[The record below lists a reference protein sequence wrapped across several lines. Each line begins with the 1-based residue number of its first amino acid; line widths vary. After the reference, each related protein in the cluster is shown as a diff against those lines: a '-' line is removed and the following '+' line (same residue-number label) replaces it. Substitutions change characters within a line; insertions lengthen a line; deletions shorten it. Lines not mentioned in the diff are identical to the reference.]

1 MTTDRRVLALI
12 PARKGSERLKNKNTL
27 EIGGMTLVEIAI
39 QSALRSSLVHSV
51 VVSTDDEEIRN
62 QAIAT
67 GAYAPFLRPE
77 GLSGSRTGSVEV
89 VIHAINFLAKEGE
102 EFSHILLLQP
112 TSPLRT
118 TAHIDGIIDQFFAS
132 GAQSAISVCK
142 QEHPWTWS
150 FRFAE
155 GMIIESAFKD
165 FEVGSRS
172 QDSEYL
178 YSPNG
183 ALYLTSIDLMLSQK
197 TFFPT
202 RGLTGFEMER
212 QASVDIDSLED
223 LEIAAALAQFNGLIP
238 SAND

>member
-1 MTTDRRVLALI
+1 
-12 PARKGSERLKNKNTL
+12 
-27 EIGGMTLVEIAI
+27 
-39 QSALRSSLVHSV
+39 
-51 VVSTDDEEIRN
+51 
-62 QAIAT
+62 
-67 GAYAPFLRPE
+67 
-77 GLSGSRTGSVEV
+77 
-89 VIHAINFLAKEGE
+89 
-102 EFSHILLLQP
+102 
-112 TSPLRT
+112 
-118 TAHIDGIIDQFFAS
+118 
-132 GAQSAISVCK
+132 
-142 QEHPWTWS
+142 
-150 FRFAE
+150 
-155 GMIIESAFKD
+155 MIIESAFKD